1 MRIPVEGHASNPR
14 RPRSP
19 VSDKLGRMSRILLA
33 LALLCSLLA
42 AASNPGP
49 FESTARSSK
58 VTVNAELYL
67 DRGQVET
74 LIGNSLDGYLVVVK
88 VKISSNRPNEQIRLF
103 RDDFVLVSSKD
114 GQRSEPFS
122 PEMLAGTSTM
132 VVNEVVISSGPIM
145 GQNTGPVIGG
155 GIPGGG
161 PVPTGPPRR
170 IDSPGSHG
178 GTAGSPTATATGIEQ
193 EIRDGKPGDKQVA
206 WLETLK
212 SKVLKEGELTE
223 PHEGLLYFPL
233 NGKHKPKQITLL
245 YNGANPRLELTFS
258 DK

>member
-1 MRIPVEGHASNPR
+1 
-14 RPRSP
+14 
-19 VSDKLGRMSRILLA
+19 MSRILLA
-33 LALLCSLLA
+33 LALLCSPLL

-49 FESTARSSK
+49 FESTARSAK
-58 VTVNAELYL
+58 VTIDAELYL
-67 DRGQVET
+67 DRGQVEK

-88 VKISSNRPNEQIRLF
+88 VKIASNRPNEQIRLF

-122 PEMLAGTSTM
+122 PEMLGGSSTM
-132 VVNEVVISSGPIM
+132 VVSEVVISTGPVM
-145 GQNTGPVIGG
+145 GQNTGPVFGG

-161 PVPTGPPRR
+161 PIPSGPPRR
-170 IDSPGSHG
+170 IDSPGSQG
-178 GTAGSPTATATGIEQ
+178 GTVGNPTSSATAVNQ
-193 EIRDGKPGDKQVA
+193 EIHDGKPGDKQVA

-212 SKVLKEGELTE
+212 EKVLKEGELTE
-223 PHEGLLYFPL
+223 PREGLLYFPL

-245 YNGANPRLELTFS
+245 YNGENPRLELSFS

>member
-1 MRIPVEGHASNPR
+1 
-14 RPRSP
+14 
-19 VSDKLGRMSRILLA
+19 MSRIFLA
-33 LALLCSLLA
+33 LVLLCSLLSA
-42 AASNPGP
+42 ANNPGP
-49 FESTARSSK
+49 FESSARSAK

-67 DRGQVET
+67 DRGQVEK

-114 GQRSEPFS
+114 GPRSEPFS
-122 PEMLAGTSTM
+122 PEMLAGSSTM
-132 VVNEVVISSGPIM
+132 VVNEVVISSGPVM

-170 IDSPGSHG
+170 VDSPGSHG
-178 GTAGSPTATATGIEQ
+178 ATAGTPTASSTAVTQ

-212 SKVLKEGELTE
+212 SQVLTE
-223 PHEGLLYFPL
+223 GDLAQPREGLLYFPL

-245 YNGANPRLELTFS
+245 YNGANPRLELSFS